1 MSLVGFTLLGS
12 IEAPTLT
19 GTATGV
25 PLLVKPNTE
34 FTAAMLLNL
43 DVGGGDLR
51 FSSDAAGLNQ
61 LPCEI
66 VDGLDVVWVKPT
78 GVSISTGATLYVWG
92 DNTGASQ
99 PAVGDAFGRD
109 AVWVDYEA
117 VLHMSET
124 GTNGVF
130 ADSTGNGYD
139 TTLTTG
145 TLGTTTIDN
154 PFGLS
159 WPNFDTSQV
168 VKLTSSYAMLNNT
181 AYSVSMWWNADVSE
195 NFNGLFG
202 SRYKSPSDSN
212 YIQITSDGRPSNNP
226 SGFINVSQSAN
237 VTRLLKIKCDSSS
250 LQLMTDGVQ
259 LGVDTTVSIATNNTQ
274 ITQDFRIG
282 SYYDDGAIRRY
293 DGNVGEIRVKKT
305 KDVDVFDSIEYDNQS
320 ATGPWW
326 IAADTGGAITVP
338 ATLGTISYTGQSTT
352 VSITGSI
359 DVAATLGTIAYTS
372 NNATVDIS
380 GSVDAIV
387 TLGAIDYTSNNT
399 TVGITGSVD
408 VITTLGTIDYS
419 SSNVTVDVT
428 GSVDALATLGAI
440 TYTSVSPIVSIGGAI
455 VVSSTLGTITYSS
468 NDTVI
473 SLQGVVSVPATLGT
487 ISYSSNDAVV
497 SLAGLIDVNAT
508 LGTIS
513 YTSDNTTVTVAAG
526 QSFGVVGVGFA
537 DDIYGSTFK
546 PDSTTVNFRG

>member
-1 MSLVGFTLLGS
+1 MSLSTEGFTLLGTLKVPS
-12 IEAPTLT
+12 LGGATSGATILEINSQALAPFT
-19 GTATGV
+19 GSLRAD
-25 PLLVKPNTE
+25 L
-34 FTAAMLLNL
+34 
-43 DVGGGDLR
+43 GDLR
-51 FSSDAAGLNQ
+51 LHDGTNQ
-61 LPCEI
+61 LPIHVINDSLVKTRLINVAVDVI
-66 VDGLDVVWVKPT
+66 VG
-78 GVSISTGATLYVWG
+78 VWG
-92 DNTGASQ
+92 NNATASQ
-99 PAVGDAFGRD
+99 PLASDPYGS
-109 AVWVDYEA
+109 EA
-117 VLHMSET
+117 VHQDKVFNLELEET
-124 GTNGVF
+124 
-130 ADSTGNGYD
+130 TGNP
-139 TTLTTG
+139 
-145 TLGTTTIDN
+145 IDSVGN
-154 PFGLS
+154 TS
-159 WPNFDTSQV
+159 WIYQG
-168 VKLTSSYAMLNNT
+168 
-181 AYSVSMWWNADVSE
+181 SVT
-195 NFNGLFG
+195 
-202 SRYKSPSDSN
+202 
-212 YIQITSDGRPSNNP
+212 Q
-226 SGFINVSQSAN
+226 
-237 VTRLLKIKCDSSS
+237 
-250 LQLMTDGVQ
+250 
-259 LGVDTTVSIATNNTQ
+259 GVDTTTGKGVTLPASSNLYSSDADSLIPASTKSYTLSFIADFSSHANNSQIIDSGNAYFQRKDSNDQAKSRYDNGDRTISNGYTTAFSTTAGMAVYHLTNQDGVVKIYRDGVEYFSYNGGTVGQTWSSFVSLFEGTTITVSSIAFSNTPIYENQ
-274 ITQDFRIG
+274 
-282 SYYDDGAIRRY
+282 A
-293 DGNVGEIRVKKT
+293 K
-305 KDVDVFDSIEYDNQS
+305 IETDNIN
-320 ATGPWW
+320 ATGSWW

>member
-66 VDGLDVVWVKPT
+66 DDGLDVVWVKPT

-109 AVWVDYEA
+109 AVWVDEVSRYH
-117 VLHMSET
+117 LST
-124 GTNGVF
+124 GTGNAIDSKGVENGVLVGGTTTQAAAVAAFGNSTFFNDAPYYTRSDPF
-130 ADSTGNGYD
+130 AGVSTFGAAIWHNLRVTTPTHGLLASWESSTGNADMSVLWWATGAGKINLRAKNTMGTVATAIGATVLAVGQDYHLAIRYD
-139 TTLTTG
+139 GATLKTYIDGVQDASIAFTG
-145 TLGTTTIDN
+145 TIDTSTIPFNIMSYDTLGTN
-154 PFGLS
+154 PFDGY
-159 WPNFDTSQV
+159 SQE
-168 VKLTSSYAMLNNT
+168 LAIGDRT
-181 AYSVSMWWNADVSE
+181 
-195 NFNGLFG
+195 
-202 SRYKSPSDSN
+202 PS
-212 YIQITSDGRPSNNP
+212 QI
-226 SGFINVSQSAN
+226 
-237 VTRLLKIKCDSSS
+237 
-250 LQLMTDGVQ
+250 
-259 LGVDTTVSIATNNTQ
+259 
-274 ITQDFRIG
+274 
-282 SYYDDGAIRRY
+282 
-293 DGNVGEIRVKKT
+293 
-305 KDVDVFDSIEYDNQS
+305 SIEYDNQS